1 MASSAADKE
10 KSAKTDKAAKAEKSA
25 KPDKPGAAEQESAAA
40 TGRRGLPWKTLA
52 IAGGVLLM
60 EAATVVTM
68 TMVSKGPA
76 AASAGT
82 PVAEKS
88 PLAPTEDVEVLILEG
103 KAANT
108 KRGITYVYRF
118 KVHAVLDKNEEANVN
133 ATLEK
138 HKAAVED
145 SVRQVVARL
154 DPKDLDEEPKLVTFR
169 RVLMGELEPV
179 VGANKIKQLLVPEW
193 SRIRVD

>member
-1 MASSAADKE
+1 MASSPAD
-10 KSAKTDKAAKAEKSA
+10 KSAKTDKPKADKPA
-25 KPDKPGAAEQESAAA
+25 KPDKQVSADQESAAPA
-40 TGRRGLPWKTLA
+40 GRRGLPWKTLA

-68 TMVSKGPA
+68 MMVNKGPSSA
-76 AASAGT
+76 AGSS
-82 PVAEKS
+82 VAEKS

-118 KVHAVLDKNEEANVN
+118 KVHAVLDKKDEANVN
-133 ATLEK
+133 STLEK